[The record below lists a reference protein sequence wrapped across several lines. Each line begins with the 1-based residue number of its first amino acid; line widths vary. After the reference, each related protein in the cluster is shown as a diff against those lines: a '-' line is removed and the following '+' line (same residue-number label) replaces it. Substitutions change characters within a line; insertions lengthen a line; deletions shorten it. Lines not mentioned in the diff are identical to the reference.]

1 MAVTQ
6 MKPGR
11 CLFLLSLL
19 YGADPQGQ
27 AVVPGTYNF
36 RVCDQPCTA
45 SSREIATGI
54 LVLFA
59 DSTAFAESLK
69 ANAHALPDRLLE
81 YMVRRPM
88 PNACFKV
95 EKRERYVDGREYY
108 FGIFPRS
115 TTRWIERNDSVSLS
129 VYSSPDAN
137 HILKWMR
144 SRSEDSFTGIG
155 IQGDCCSDLH
165 GPFGAFVAIR
175 RGPPDTLNCVG

>member
-1 MAVTQ
+1 
-6 MKPGR
+6 MKPWR
-11 CLFLLSLL
+11 SLLLLSSL
-19 YGADPQGQ
+19 YAADIEAQ
-27 AVVPGTYNF
+27 AVVPGTYSF

-45 SSREIATGI
+45 SSRDIATGI

-69 ANAHALPDRLLE
+69 ANAHALPNQVFERLPQRL
-81 YMVRRPM
+81 M

-108 FGIFPRS
+108 FGITPRS
-115 TTRWIERNDSVSLS
+115 TTRWIERNDSVLLP

-137 HILKWMR
+137 HVLKWMR
-144 SRSEDSFTGIG
+144 SRWPDSFTGIG